1 MSLDSIGT
9 VPDLTDRVIRVSFA
23 PTGES
28 SQAAASGV
36 TAAGTESNDNNPGDD
51 QVSVSTMSIGK
62 IFSNVNERKA
72 FSSCLYY
79 RVCRMEAS
87 LQSDLLDT
95 TIYQTKYRS

>member
-28 SQAAASGV
+28 SQAAAASGV
-36 TAAGTESNDNNPGDD
+36 TAAGTESNENNPGDD

-62 IFSNVNERKA
+62 IFLNVNERKA
-72 FSSCLYY
+72 FCSCIYF
-79 RVCRMEAS
+79 
-87 LQSDLLDT
+87 DPILLFHL
-95 TIYQTKYRS
+95 